1 MQGMPRTRTFLAVDR
16 RRRRVDRRERARR
29 AWGRLPSNKG
39 AGHPWAWRQV
49 DGKRCWYKGKA
60 GIDKKRLRWP
70 KAATVGARPAKPL
83 MIEPSGDDE
92 LLHTVWP
99 PLDSFDNRFKG
110 ERK

>member
-1 MQGMPRTRTFLAVDR
+1 MQSMPRTRTFLAVIAVAAALTGANAHVAHG
-16 RRRRVDRRERARR
+16 VDCRTT
-29 AWGRLPSNKG
+29 KG

-60 GIDKKRLRWP
+60 GIDKKRLRW

-92 LLHTVWP
+92 LLHSVWP